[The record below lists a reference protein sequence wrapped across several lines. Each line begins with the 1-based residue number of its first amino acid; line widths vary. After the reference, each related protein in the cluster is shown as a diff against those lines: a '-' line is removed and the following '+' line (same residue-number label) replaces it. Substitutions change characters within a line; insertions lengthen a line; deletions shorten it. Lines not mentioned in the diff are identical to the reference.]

1 MLWNR
6 YRKNRDSDVMAKGR
20 RSLSEDEI
28 DRPLNYYSDQVSN
41 IRGQLRGLKIN
52 KGVNTTVPFVLL
64 TGAVAMML
72 RRRYLFGALCVGGF
86 LLNAYRVG
94 KKLPELEAKSVRDPF
109 DTDVERYALKAER
122 GDYGHL
128 EVIPFK

>member
-20 RSLSEDEI
+20 RSLSEEEI

-41 IRGQLRGLKIN
+41 IRGQLRNLKID
-52 KGVNTTVPFVLL
+52 KGVNTTVPYMLL
-64 TGAVAMML
+64 TGAAAMLL
-72 RRRYLFGALCVGGF
+72 RRRYLFGALFLGGF

-94 KKLPELEAKSVRDPF
+94 RRLPELEAKSVRDPLN
-109 DTDVERYALKAER
+109 TDVEQYALKAER

>member
-6 YRKNRDSDVMAKGR
+6 YRKNRDSDIIAKAR

-28 DRPLNYYSDQVSN
+28 DRPLNYYSDKISN
-41 IRGQLRGLKIN
+41 ISGQLRDLKID

-64 TGAVAMML
+64 TGAIAMLL
-72 RRRYLFGALCVGGF
+72 RRRYLFGALFVGGF

-94 KKLPELEAKSVRDPF
+94 KRQPELEAKNVKDPF
-109 DTDVERYALKAER
+109 NTDVERYALKAER

>member
-6 YRKNRDSDVMAKGR
+6 YRKNRDSDLIAKGR

-28 DRPLNYYSDQVSN
+28 DRPLNYYSDQSPN
-41 IRGQLRGLKIN
+41 IRGRLTDLEID
-52 KGVNTTVPFVLL
+52 KGVNTIVPFALL
-64 TGAVAMML
+64 TGAVGMLL
-72 RRRYLFGALCVGGF
+72 RRRYLFGALFVGGF

-94 KKLPELEAKSVRDPF
+94 RRQPELEAKNVRDPF
-109 DTDVERYALKAER
+109 NTDVERYALKAER